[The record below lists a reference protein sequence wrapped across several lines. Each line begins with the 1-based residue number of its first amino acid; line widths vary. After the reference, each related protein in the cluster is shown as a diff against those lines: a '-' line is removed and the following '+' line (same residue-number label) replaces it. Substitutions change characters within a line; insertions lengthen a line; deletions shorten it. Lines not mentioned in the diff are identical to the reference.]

1 MGCGIRSKIRFS
13 GCTGIRTASRNEERV
28 PRVYVSYDT
37 DTGLLSVS
45 TEESWHGVPV
55 EMNNSLYRQIKA
67 ANKKFWQFQDKLGEI
82 YETSDPDHP
91 KRVT

>member
-1 MGCGIRSKIRFS
+1 M
-13 GCTGIRTASRNEERV
+13 
-28 PRVYVSYDT
+28 PLVYISYDT

-67 ANKKFWQFQDKLGEI
+67 ANKTFWKFQDKLGEL
-82 YETSDPDHP
+82 YETTDLNSPHVR
-91 KRVT
+91 RVT